1 MVDNKAQRVGKA
13 VPTAA
18 GAAAG
23 IRVVRSAVADAPA
36 QARGLVDELNER
48 LAPALSTAREHL
60 APVLVDARE
69 RIGGTVDERVVP
81 ALHDAGER
89 LAPVLATA
97 RVRATETARDVGGRL
112 VDRAEPYAHEAARRG
127 GNALE
132 ALKGS
137 EVAPVKKRRRFRSL
151 LVVAGLGGLAY
162 AAWKALAGPKDDPW
176 TDSPGTGGL
185 GDTIGRVQQ
194 AAAGV
199 ADTVKSRVAGGADP
213 ADDGSPSAEEG
224 AFVSDLGTFATDGPD
239 AEPVVVEVVDPV
251 NPVPLDGVID
261 PDADPVV
268 TEPTEDH

>member
-1 MVDNKAQRVGKA
+1 MVSNKAQKAGKA

-23 IRVVRSAVADAPA
+23 IKVVKAAVSDAPA

-48 LAPALSTAREHL
+48 LVPALHTAREHL
-60 APVLVDARE
+60 TPVLVDARG
-69 RIGGTVDERVVP
+69 RIGDTVDERVVP

-97 RVRATETARDVGGRL
+97 RVKASDVGGRL

-132 ALKGS
+132 ALRGS
-137 EVAPVKKRRRFRSL
+137 DVAPVKKKHRFRSL

-176 TDSPGTGGL
+176 TDSTGTGGL
-185 GDTIGRVQQ
+185 ADTVGKVKQT
-194 AAAGV
+194 ASGV
-199 ADTVKSRVAGGADP
+199 ADTVKSKVSGGADP
-213 ADDGSPSAEEG
+213 SDDGSPSAEEG
-224 AFVSDLGTFATDGPD
+224 AFVSDLGTFATDSPD
-239 AEPVVVEVVDPV
+239 AEQVIVVEVVEPV
-251 NPVPLDGVID
+251 NPVPLDGVV
-261 PDADPVV
+261 DPVV
-268 TEPTEDH
+268 TEPTEDR